1 MNLRGGAFRELESFF
16 RFLESQ
22 VGRIS
27 LSGEQKLEWRLSS
40 HLFSV
45 KSLYSSLAGS
55 RFPGLEDFP
64 SKGVWSRFVPSKI
77 CCFIWR
83 CLAGHI
89 ATLDFLQRMGILL
102 QSGVAFVVSMKRRC
116 IICSFPVAPQG
127 RFGSVILPAL
137 ANPLDSSLCRQ

>member
-1 MNLRGGAFRELESFF
+1 SWNLHLNMNLRGGAFRELESFF

-55 RFPGLEDFP
+55 
-64 SKGVWSRFVPSKI
+64 
-77 CCFIWR
+77 
-83 CLAGHI
+83 
-89 ATLDFLQRMGILL
+89 
-102 QSGVAFVVSMKRRC
+102 
-116 IICSFPVAPQG
+116 
-127 RFGSVILPAL
+127 VILPAL